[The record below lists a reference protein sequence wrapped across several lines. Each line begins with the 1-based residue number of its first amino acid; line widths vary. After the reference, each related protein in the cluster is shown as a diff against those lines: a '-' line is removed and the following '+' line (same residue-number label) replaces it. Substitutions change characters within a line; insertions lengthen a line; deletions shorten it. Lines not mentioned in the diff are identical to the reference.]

1 MWEKPMDDNERQVID
16 DLFEKIRA
24 VEERSGGRDGEAE
37 ARICEHIA
45 RQPAVPYY
53 MAQTILVQQQ
63 ALAAAEARIDDLERQ
78 VNERASSS
86 FLTGLFG
93 GGSRPA
99 VRHAP
104 PPSSGWD
111 PRVAAYADPHH
122 RQGGGFLAGAAQTA
136 VGVAGGV
143 LLGSAL
149 AGLFADEAAA
159 GAIGE
164 DDRLFEDH
172 YEDEPDAGFDTDEHF

>member
-1 MWEKPMDDNERQVID
+1 MDDNERQVID

-24 VEERSGGRDGEAE
+24 VEDRSGGRDREAE
-37 ARICEHIA
+37 ARIREHLA
-45 RQPAVPYY
+45 GQPAAPYY

-93 GGSRPA
+93 GGSRRS
-99 VRHAP
+99 VRQSP
-104 PPSSGWD
+104 PRSTGWD

-136 VGVAGGV
+136 MGVAGGV

-149 AGLFADEAAA
+149 ASLFADEAAA
-159 GAIGE
+159 GELAE
-164 DDRLFEDH
+164 DERLFEDAD
-172 YEDEPDAGFDTDEHF
+172 YDDEAEGGFDSGGEF

>member
-1 MWEKPMDDNERQVID
+1 MDDNERQVID
-16 DLFEKIRA
+16 ELFEKIRS
-24 VEERSGGRDGEAE
+24 VEDRSGGRDGEAE
-37 ARICEHIA
+37 ARIRDHIG
-45 RQPAVPYY
+45 RQPAAPYY

-78 VNERASSS
+78 VSERASGS
-86 FLTGLFG
+86 FLSGLFG
-93 GGSRPA
+93 GTSRPGF
-99 VRHAP
+99 RRTP
-104 PPSSGWD
+104 SPSSGWD

-149 AGLFADEAAA
+149 AGLLGDEAAA
-159 GAIGE
+159 GEIGE
-164 DDRLFEDH
+164 DERLFEDGR
-172 YEDEPDAGFDTDEHF
+172 YEDEPDSGFDTDEQF

>member
-1 MWEKPMDDNERQVID
+1 MDDNERQVID
-16 DLFEKIRA
+16 ELFEKIRA
-24 VEERSGGRDGEAE
+24 VEDRSGGRDREAE
-37 ARICEHIA
+37 TRIREHIA
-45 RQPAVPYY
+45 RQPAAPYY

-78 VNERASSS
+78 VSERASNS

-93 GGSRPA
+93 GGSSRA

-104 PPSSGWD
+104 PQSSGWD

-149 AGLFADEAAA
+149 AGMFADQAAA
-159 GAIGE
+159 SAIGE
-164 DDRLFEDH
+164 DERLFEDGH
-172 YEDEPDAGFDTDEHF
+172 YEDELDDRFDTDGQF